1 MRTRLIP
8 ALLSFALAASG
19 CSHRD
24 HVSVIS
30 FIDVDGGKVAI
41 SAPHQDD
48 AVISA
53 AGDLTIGRASVAV
66 DAAQRDLLKHYYATA
81 LSLRDDGIATG
92 KAGLATAGKALG
104 SVASGLASGN
114 TDRIDSEVNASA
126 ARVEAQAALVCK
138 DVAELRTTQEALVS
152 QLPAF
157 QPYARIKPHDA
168 EDCRDNRH
176 ERD

>member
-1 MRTRLIP
+1 MRNHLIP
-8 ALLSFALAASG
+8 ILSLVILAASG
-19 CSHRD
+19 CSHSD

-30 FIDVDGGKVAI
+30 FIDVDGGKVALT
-41 SAPHQDD
+41 APHQSD

-53 AGDLTIGRASVAV
+53 SGDLSIGNASVTV
-66 DAAQRDLLKHYYATA
+66 NAAQRDLLKRYYTTA
-81 LSLRDDGIATG
+81 VSLRDDGIATG

-114 TDRIDSEVNASA
+114 TDKIDSEVDASA
-126 ARVEAQAALVCK
+126 AKVEAQAARVCK

-157 QPYARIKPHDA
+157 QPYARIKARDA
-168 EDCRDNRH
+168 NECENNHVVHR
-176 ERD
+176 